1 MADQKNNES
10 GKLTTIIGADV
21 QIKGDMLFSNPAC
34 ILGEVEGTIIGKSEI
49 SVGEGAVC
57 KASIEAQVITVD
69 GTVEG
74 DINAT
79 ERLQLNASARVTGD
93 LVAQTMSI
101 AEGASFVGHCRVGAN
116 AIKSHGSG
124 GLASGLE
131 VKTKGG
137 HPQLANANI
146 ADLRA
151 KIAGL
156 AQTKVG

>member
-1 MADQKNNES
+1 MADHKVSEN

-21 QIKGDMLFSNPAC
+21 HIKGDMIFSNPAC

-49 SVGEGAVC
+49 SVGEGATC
-57 KASIEAQVITVD
+57 KASIEAQVITID

-101 AEGASFVGHCRVGAN
+101 AEGASFIGHCRVGAS
-116 AIKSHGSG
+116 AIKGAGTGGSSMEAKPRTSH
-124 GLASGLE
+124 A
-131 VKTKGG
+131 
-137 HPQLANANI
+137 PQLANANI

-156 AQTKVG
+156 AQTKAG